1 VRLERV
7 AVVGLGLLGG
17 SVALAARERGVAREV
32 VGATRSS
39 EARAQALAS
48 GAVDRIAPIA
58 EVARGA
64 DLVVLATPVGAMA
77 AAVRQLAPGL
87 GASFA
92 QRAEGERRPADCF
105 AQRAQ
110 VSRSEPQASEDQK
123 VGERRP
129 ADVVVTD
136 VGSVKSPLVD
146 TLPGLLPPG
155 CVYVGSHPMAGSHER
170 GMSHARA
177 DLFERAVCIVT
188 EASDALAG
196 ARVVAFW
203 EALGARVVRRTAAQH
218 DAEVAWVSHLPHLLA
233 FAFARSLAQAPSAAA
248 ELAGAGFR
256 DFTRIA
262 RSDAELWA
270 DILTANR
277 KALAAPLGAAGA
289 QLEAIARL
297 LEAGDAEGLDRLLSA
312 ARSALFPAPPA
323 SRPETLSTEATRT
336 RGDRSK
342 GDSDQGL

>member
-1 VRLERV
+1 MSAPFERV

-17 SVALAARERGVAREV
+17 SVALAARERGAAREV

-39 EARAQALAS
+39 EARAQALAA

-77 AAVRQLAPGL
+77 AAVRQLAPGM
-87 GASFA
+87 GA
-92 QRAEGERRPADCF
+92 CI
-105 AQRAQ
+105 
-110 VSRSEPQASEDQK
+110 
-123 VGERRP
+123 
-129 ADVVVTD
+129 VTD

-188 EASDALAG
+188 EASDPEAG

-233 FAFARSLAQAPSAAA
+233 FAFAGSLAQAPGAAA

-323 SRPETLSTEATRT
+323 SRPETASTAVART

>member
-1 VRLERV
+1 VTAPFDRI

-17 SVALAARERGVAREV
+17 SVALAARARGAAREV

-39 EARAQALAS
+39 EARAQALDA
-48 GAVDRIAPIA
+48 GAVDRVLPLA
-58 EVARGA
+58 EVAHGA

-77 AAVRQLAPGL
+77 AMVRQLRFAA
-87 GASFA
+87 GAI
-92 QRAEGERRPADCF
+92 
-105 AQRAQ
+105 
-110 VSRSEPQASEDQK
+110 
-123 VGERRP
+123 
-129 ADVVVTD
+129 VTD

-177 DLFERAVCIVT
+177 DLFESAVCIVT
-188 EASDALAG
+188 EASDPAAG

-233 FAFARSLAQAPSAAA
+233 FAFAGSLAQAPGAAA

-277 KALAAPLGAAGA
+277 KALAAPIGAAGS

-312 ARSALFPAPPA
+312 ARAALFPAPP
-323 SRPETLSTEATRT
+323 RPDNVSTEATRT

-342 GDSDQGL
+342 GDPDQGL

>member
-1 VRLERV
+1 MSAPDLGRL

-17 SVALAARERGVAREV
+17 SVALAARRRGVAGEV
-32 VGATRSS
+32 VGATRSA
-39 EARAQALAS
+39 EARKTALAA
-48 GAVDRIAPIA
+48 GAVDAVVPLA
-58 EVARGA
+58 EVGRGA

-77 AAVRQLAPGL
+77 ATLRKLAPGL
-87 GASFA
+87 EAGA
-92 QRAEGERRPADCF
+92 
-105 AQRAQ
+105 
-110 VSRSEPQASEDQK
+110 
-123 VGERRP
+123 
-129 ADVVVTD
+129 VVTD
-136 VGSVKSPLVD
+136 VGSVKAPLVE

-155 CVYVGSHPMAGSHER
+155 CSYVGSHPMAGSHER
-170 GMSHARA
+170 GMGHARA
-177 DLFERAVCIVT
+177 DLLEGAVCVVT
-188 EASDALAG
+188 EAAEPEAG

-203 EALGARVVRRTAAQH
+203 EALGARVVRRSADRH

-233 FAFARSLAQAPSAAA
+233 FAFAGSLAQAPGEAA

-289 QLEAIARL
+289 ALEQLSRA

-312 ARSALFPAPPA
+312 ARTALFPASSDPVPRRESNSDVPPA
-323 SRPETLSTEATRT
+323 
-336 RGDRSK
+336 RGR
-342 GDSDQGL
+342 GNA

>member
-1 VRLERV
+1 MKVERL

-17 SVALAARERGVAREV
+17 SVALAARRRGAAREV
-32 VGATRSS
+32 VGATRSADAS
-39 EARAQALAS
+39 AAALAS
-48 GAVDRIAPIA
+48 GAVDRILPLA
-58 EVARGA
+58 EVALDA

-77 AAVRQLAPGL
+77 AAVRQMSFESA
-87 GASFA
+87 ASFA
-92 QRAEGERRPADCF
+92 QRAEGERR
-105 AQRAQ
+105 
-110 VSRSEPQASEDQK
+110 RS
-123 VGERRP
+123 G
-129 ADVVVTD
+129 VVVTD
-136 VGSVKSPLVD
+136 VGSVKAPLVD

-155 CVYVGSHPMAGSHER
+155 CPYVGSHPMAGSHHR

-177 DLFERAVCIVT
+177 DLFEGAVCVVT
-188 EASDALAG
+188 EAADPRAG
-196 ARVVAFW
+196 ARVIAFW

-233 FAFARSLAQAPSAAA
+233 FAFAGSLAAAPAAAA

-270 DILTANR
+270 DILTENR

-289 QLEAIARL
+289 QLEAIAKA

-312 ARSALFPAPPA
+312 ARSALFPAPPV
-323 SRPETLSTEATRT
+323 STESRDPHA

-342 GDSDQGL
+342 GDPD

>member
-1 VRLERV
+1 VKVERL

-17 SVALAARERGVAREV
+17 SVALAARKRGAAREV
-32 VGATRSS
+32 VGATRS
-39 EARAQALAS
+39 ADAAATALAA
-48 GAVDRIAPIA
+48 GAVDRVAPIA

-64 DLVVLATPVGAMA
+64 DLLVLATPVGAMA
-77 AAVRQLAPGL
+77 AMVRQMHPGL
-87 GASFA
+87 AAGSGA
-92 QRAEGERRPADCF
+92 
-105 AQRAQ
+105 
-110 VSRSEPQASEDQK
+110 VI
-123 VGERRP
+123 
-129 ADVVVTD
+129 TD
-136 VGSVKSPLVD
+136 VGSVKASLVD
-146 TLPGLLPPG
+146 TLPGLLSPG
-155 CVYVGSHPMAGSHER
+155 CCYVGSHPMAGSHHR

-177 DLFERAVCIVT
+177 DLFEGAVCVVT
-188 EASDALAG
+188 EAADPRAG

-203 EALGARVVRRTAAQH
+203 EALGARVVRRTAVQH

-233 FAFARSLAQAPSAAA
+233 FAFAGSLAAAPGSAA

-270 DILTANR
+270 DILTENR
-277 KALAAPLGAAGA
+277 KALAAPLGAAGS
-289 QLEAIARL
+289 QLEAIAKA

-323 SRPETLSTEATRT
+323 SRSATDTATARA

-342 GDSDQGL
+342 GDSD

>member
-1 VRLERV
+1 VKVERL

-17 SVALAARERGVAREV
+17 SVALAARKRGAAREV
-32 VGATRSS
+32 VGATRSTD
-39 EARAQALAS
+39 AAATALAA
-48 GAVDRIAPIA
+48 GAVDRVAPIA

-77 AAVRQLAPGL
+77 AMVRQMHPGL
-87 GASFA
+87 AAGSAASFA
-92 QRAEGERRPADCF
+92 QRAEGERRPSGC
-105 AQRAQ
+105 
-110 VSRSEPQASEDQK
+110 VI
-123 VGERRP
+123 
-129 ADVVVTD
+129 TD
-136 VGSVKSPLVD
+136 VGSVKASLVD
-146 TLPGLLPPG
+146 TLPGLLSPG
-155 CVYVGSHPMAGSHER
+155 CCYVGSHPMAGSHHR

-177 DLFERAVCIVT
+177 DLFEGAVCVVT
-188 EASDALAG
+188 EAADPRAG

-203 EALGARVVRRTAAQH
+203 EALGARVVRRTAVQH

-233 FAFARSLAQAPSAAA
+233 FAFAGSLAAAPGSAA

-270 DILTANR
+270 DILTENR
-277 KALAAPLGAAGA
+277 KALAAPLGAAGS
-289 QLEAIARL
+289 QLEAIAKA

-323 SRPETLSTEATRT
+323 SRSATDSDTARA

-342 GDSDQGL
+342 GDSD

>member
-1 VRLERV
+1 MSLDRV

-17 SVALAARERGVAREV
+17 SVALAARERGAAREV
-32 VGATRSS
+32 VGATRSAD
-39 EARAQALAS
+39 ARAQALAS
-48 GAVDRIAPIA
+48 GAVDRVVPIA

-64 DLVVLATPVGAMA
+64 DLIVLATPVGAMA
-77 AAVRQLAPGL
+77 ATVRALSRGL
-87 GASFA
+87 TSG
-92 QRAEGERRPADCF
+92 C
-105 AQRAQ
+105 
-110 VSRSEPQASEDQK
+110 VI
-123 VGERRP
+123 
-129 ADVVVTD
+129 TD
-136 VGSVKSPLVD
+136 VGSVKAPLVE

-155 CVYVGSHPMAGSHER
+155 CTYVGSHPMAGSHHR
-170 GMSHARA
+170 GMSYARA
-177 DLFERAVCIVT
+177 DLLEGAVCVVT
-188 EASDALAG
+188 EAAEPAAG

-203 EALGARVVRRTAAQH
+203 EALGARVVRRSAAEH

-233 FAFARSLAQAPSAAA
+233 FAFAGSLAAAPPAAA

-277 KALAAPLGAAGA
+277 KALAAPLGRAGTA
-289 QLEAIARL
+289 LEAIARA

-312 ARSALFPAPPA
+312 ARTALFPAPPA
-323 SRPETLSTEATRT
+323 FRPETDSTDATRT

-342 GDSDQGL
+342 GDPDQGL

>member
-1 VRLERV
+1 MSAPLARV

-17 SVALAARERGVAREV
+17 SVALAARERGAAREV
-32 VGATRSS
+32 VGATRSA
-39 EARAQALAS
+39 EARAEALAR
-48 GAVDRIAPIA
+48 GAVDRIAPLA

-64 DLVVLATPVGAMA
+64 DLVVLASPVGAMPA
-77 AAVRQLAPGL
+77 LLREITPGL
-87 GASFA
+87 TPGT
-92 QRAEGERRPADCF
+92 
-105 AQRAQ
+105 
-110 VSRSEPQASEDQK
+110 VI
-123 VGERRP
+123 
-129 ADVVVTD
+129 TD
-136 VGSVKSPLVD
+136 VGSVKAPLVD

-155 CVYVGSHPMAGSHER
+155 CSYVGSHPMAGSHHR
-170 GMSHARA
+170 GMGHARA

-188 EASDALAG
+188 EAADPTAG

-233 FAFARSLAQAPSAAA
+233 FAFAGSLAGAPATAA

-277 KALAAPLGAAGA
+277 KALAAPLFGAGA
-289 QLEAIARL
+289 QLEAIARA

-312 ARSALFPAPPA
+312 ARIALFPEPA
-323 SRPETLSTEATRT
+323 SRTETDAPRA

-342 GDSDQGL
+342 GDPDQGL

>member
-7 AVVGLGLLGG
+7 AVIGLGLLGG
-17 SVALAARERGVAREV
+17 SVALAARSRGVAREV
-32 VGATRSS
+32 VGTTRSAD
-39 EARAQALAS
+39 ARAEALAS
-48 GAVDRIAPIA
+48 GAVDRVLPLS

-64 DLVVLATPVGAMA
+64 DLVVLATPVGAMEA
-77 AAVRQLAPGL
+77 TVRQLR
-87 GASFA
+87 FA
-92 QRAEGERRPADCF
+92 GGC
-105 AQRAQ
+105 
-110 VSRSEPQASEDQK
+110 VI
-123 VGERRP
+123 
-129 ADVVVTD
+129 TD

-188 EASDALAG
+188 EASDSAAG

-233 FAFARSLAQAPSAAA
+233 FAFAGSLAQAPGAAA

-323 SRPETLSTEATRT
+323 SRPDTVSTAVART

-342 GDSDQGL
+342 GDPDQGL

>member
-1 VRLERV
+1 VTARFERV

-48 GAVDRIAPIA
+48 GAVDRIAPIG

-64 DLVVLATPVGAMA
+64 DLVVLATPVGAMT
-77 AAVRQLAPGL
+77 AAVRALAPGL
-87 GASFA
+87 GA
-92 QRAEGERRPADCF
+92 CT
-105 AQRAQ
+105 
-110 VSRSEPQASEDQK
+110 
-123 VGERRP
+123 
-129 ADVVVTD
+129 VTD
-136 VGSVKSPLVD
+136 VGSVKAPLVD

-177 DLFERAVCIVT
+177 DLLERAVCIVT

-203 EALGARVVRRTAAQH
+203 EALGAHVVRRTAAQH

-233 FAFARSLAQAPSAAA
+233 FAFAGALAQAPGAAA

-277 KALAAPLGAAGA
+277 KALAAPLGAAGV

-323 SRPETLSTEATRT
+323 SRPETHSTEATRT

-342 GDSDQGL
+342 GDPDQGL

>member
-1 VRLERV
+1 MSALFGRI

-17 SVALAARERGVAREV
+17 SVALAARVRAVAREV
-32 VGATRSS
+32 VGATRSA
-39 EARAQALAS
+39 EACREALAR

-77 AAVRQLAPGL
+77 PTLRAMAPGL
-87 GASFA
+87 SPG
-92 QRAEGERRPADCF
+92 C
-105 AQRAQ
+105 
-110 VSRSEPQASEDQK
+110 VI
-123 VGERRP
+123 
-129 ADVVVTD
+129 TD
-136 VGSVKSPLVD
+136 VGSVKAPLVE

-155 CVYVGSHPMAGSHER
+155 CTYVGSHPMAGSHHR
-170 GMSHARA
+170 GMEHARA
-177 DLFERAVCIVT
+177 DLLEGAVCVVT
-188 EASDALAG
+188 ESAEPAAG
-196 ARVVAFW
+196 ERVVGFW
-203 EALGARVVRRTAAQH
+203 QALGARVVRRSAAEH

-233 FAFARSLAQAPSAAA
+233 FAFAGSLAQAPGAAA
-248 ELAGAGFR
+248 ELAGGGFR

-289 QLEAIARL
+289 QLEAIARA

-312 ARSALFPAPPA
+312 ARTALFPAPPA
-323 SRPETLSTEATRT
+323 FRPETDSTDATRT

-342 GDSDQGL
+342 GDPDQRL

>member
-1 VRLERV
+1 MSPPLARV

-17 SVALAARERGVAREV
+17 SVALTARQRSAAREV
-32 VGATRSS
+32 VGATRSAD
-39 EARAQALAS
+39 ARAEALAR
-48 GAVDRIAPIA
+48 GAVDRVAPLA
-58 EVARGA
+58 QVARGA
-64 DLVVLATPVGAMA
+64 DLVVLASPVGAMPELLRELSPA
-77 AAVRQLAPGL
+77 LTTGAVI
-87 GASFA
+87 
-92 QRAEGERRPADCF
+92 
-105 AQRAQ
+105 
-110 VSRSEPQASEDQK
+110 
-123 VGERRP
+123 
-129 ADVVVTD
+129 TD
-136 VGSVKSPLVD
+136 VGSVKAPLVD

-155 CVYVGSHPMAGSHER
+155 CTYVGSHPMAGSHRR
-170 GMSHARA
+170 GMSHASA

-188 EASDALAG
+188 EASEPAAG

-233 FAFARSLAQAPSAAA
+233 FAFAGSLAEAPSAAA
-248 ELAGAGFR
+248 QLAGAGFR

-277 KALAAPLGAAGA
+277 KALAAPLGAAAA

-323 SRPETLSTEATRT
+323 FGPETDDATRA

-342 GDSDQGL
+342 GDPDQGL

>member
-1 VRLERV
+1 MTSQFERV

-17 SVALAARERGVAREV
+17 SVALAARQRGVAREV

-48 GAVDRIAPIA
+48 GAVDRIAPIG

-77 AAVRQLAPGL
+77 ATVRQLTAGL
-87 GASFA
+87 GAGFA
-92 QRAEGERRPADCF
+92 QRAKGERRPSNAI
-105 AQRAQ
+105 
-110 VSRSEPQASEDQK
+110 
-123 VGERRP
+123 
-129 ADVVVTD
+129 VTD

-146 TLPGLLPPG
+146 TLPGLLPAG

-177 DLFERAVCIVT
+177 DLFERSVCIVT
-188 EASDALAG
+188 EASDPAAG
-196 ARVVAFW
+196 ARVVGFW
-203 EALGARVVRRTAAQH
+203 EGVGARVVRRTAVQH

-233 FAFARSLAQAPSAAA
+233 FAFAGSLAQAPGAAA

-277 KALAAPLGAAGA
+277 KALAAPIGAAGA

-312 ARSALFPAPPA
+312 ARSALFACNPAEPARSEAKPSEVQTGGKA
-323 SRPETLSTEATRT
+323 SRPATDPAART

-342 GDSDQGL
+342 GDPDQGL